1 MTKFVSGWKTGVFR
15 SLFCAISQVRPRRFF
30 LFVCLHV
37 WDVTLFDYTTF
48 FGIAGQ
54 EMDGKAIAFGLAS
67 SPGHDWLKDVVP
79 ALGLRL
85 KVHNALRT
93 LVNVFQVSELCKFR
107 LACLRFDSN
116 FN

>member
-1 MTKFVSGWKTGVFR
+1 MFGMSPYST
-15 SLFCAISQVRPRRFF
+15 IS
-30 LFVCLHV
+30 
-37 WDVTLFDYTTF
+37 TTF
-48 FGIAGQ
+48 FGIAEQ

-85 KVHNALRT
+85 KV
-93 LVNVFQVSELCKFR
+93 QFR

-116 FN
+116 FD